1 MPDIKTSEVVF
12 FLGAGASVAAGVPDT
27 YAFVDEYIKSIQD
40 PIKKETIEKI
50 VQTLKEWKYS
60 NVDIELLLETLTK
73 LDNKERE
80 PLLQFY
86 KNGNF
91 VLEGNSEKK
100 PLISG
105 LRDFI
110 KTKAIVSED
119 KIQYLRPLLDFVE
132 EYETLDI
139 ISLNYDICIE
149 QFCNVHKLS
158 YQDGFDIY
166 WNPKIF
172 ASEHNDIRLYK
183 LHGSVMW
190 YESDK
195 GGYIKLPVKSE
206 ASELQLITG
215 EKAKTLMLYPM
226 QKWEYAEPLLEL
238 LVLIKHHLE
247 TCKYLIVV
255 GYSFRDDHIRKIL
268 WDAARRN
275 KELHLILVDP
285 NAWSIY
291 AEKLKYYDINEGNLS
306 SLNGRVICLSDK
318 FEEILLRL
326 KNVYIKNLQE
336 ALKRETSQ
344 RQAEIG
350 GQKTNWSSTLK
361 LFSEAGHIEK
371 VESLLKIANKN
382 ELGEEYQR
390 NYEILELR
398 FVLAVNFSVY
408 GEETIAKKYIEEFNK
423 FLYEI
428 VVNRIHVKIIERF
441 ASIEIHFN
449 YIQNNLNPNCNF
461 CIKGEAFGK
470 YIEALNGICE
480 TKKGKNKFLE
490 SVTKELKDLKDYI
503 QPFIFMQDGIN
514 IRNYCK
520 LRNDQ
525 IRDVQQFENEC
536 KNLLENFSDDKHEKI
551 AFRVKEIE
559 KSILKKIIS
568 IKT

>member
-1 MPDIKTSEVVF
+1 MMPDIKTSEVVF

-27 YAFVDEYIKSIQD
+27 YAFVDEYIKSIQE
-40 PIKKETIEKI
+40 PTKKETIEKI

-91 VLEGNSEKK
+91 ILEGDSEKK

-206 ASELQLITG
+206 ASEIQLITG

-255 GYSFRDDHIRKIL
+255 GYSFRDDHIRKLL

-291 AEKLKYYDINEGNLS
+291 AKKLKYYDINEGNPS

-318 FEEILLRL
+318 FEDILLRL

-336 ALKRETSQ
+336 ALKSETSQ

-361 LFSEAGHIEK
+361 LFSEAGHMEK

-390 NYEILELR
+390 NYEILELSLQ
-398 FVLAVNFSVY
+398 LAVSFSAY
-408 GEETIAKKYIEEFNK
+408 REENMAKKYIEDFNK

-428 VVNRIHVKIIERF
+428 VVNRIHVKISERF
-441 ASIEIHFN
+441 PSLEIHFN
-449 YIQNNLNPNCNF
+449 YSYIPNNSSLNCNC
-461 CIKGEAFGK
+461 CIRGEAFGK
-470 YIEALNGICE
+470 YIEALNRICE
-480 TKKGKNKFLE
+480 IKKEKNKFLE
-490 SVTKELKDLKDYI
+490 SITKELKDLKDYL

-514 IRNYCK
+514 IGEYCK
-520 LRNDQ
+520 LRKDQ
-525 IRDVQQFENEC
+525 IPDVKQFENEC
-536 KNLLENFSDDKHEKI
+536 EDFSEDKREKI
-551 AFRVKEIE
+551 ALRVKEIE
-559 KSILKKIIS
+559 KSILKEIIS